1 MKVYV
6 TRENLRLDCSLDD
19 ATLLDIARLLNAKAN
34 LGSVTTEMGQN
45 PVGHKGNGIMIREGR
60 PVGSE
65 CIIKQN
71 SRRVSFRYIAGDSV
85 RIPYRGKRL
94 FLSCDN
100 PDKYFLVLVHRPGYR
115 FPYIPYDIYVTCLG
129 NTALRIK
136 ERLGRFTKI
145 GDI

>member
-6 TRENLRLDCSLDD
+6 TRENLRLDYSLDD

-34 LGSVTTEMGQN
+34 LGSATTETDQDLA
-45 PVGHKGNGIMIREGR
+45 GHKENVIMI
-60 PVGSE
+60 SE
-65 CIIKQN
+65 EFPIASEYIMKENGQ
-71 SRRVSFRYIAGDSV
+71 RVSARPIIEDCV
-85 RIPYRGKRL
+85 RIPCRGKRL
-94 FLSCDN
+94 FLACDN
-100 PDKYFLVLVHRPGYR
+100 RSNHFLVLVHRPGYR
-115 FPYIPYDIYVTCLG
+115 FPYIPYKIYVAYLS

>member
-6 TRENLRLDCSLDD
+6 TRERLRLNCSLDD

-34 LGSVTTEMGQN
+34 LGSVTTGIGQDLAE
-45 PVGHKGNGIMIREGR
+45 HKENIIMI
-60 PVGSE
+60 SE
-65 CIIKQN
+65 EFPIASEYIMKEN
-71 SRRVSFRYIAGDSV
+71 SQRVSARPIIEDCV
-85 RIPYRGKRL
+85 RIPCHGKRL

-100 PDKYFLVLVHRPGYR
+100 HNEQFLVLVHRPGYR
-115 FPYIPYDIYVTCLG
+115 FPYIPYKIYVAYLS

-136 ERLGRFTKI
+136 ERLSRFTKI

>member
-6 TRENLRLDCSLDD
+6 TRERLRLNCSLDD

-34 LGSVTTEMGQN
+34 LGSVTTEIDLDLA
-45 PVGHKGNGIMIREGR
+45 GHKENVVMISERCHI
-60 PVGSE
+60 GSQ

-71 SRRVSFRYIAGDSV
+71 GQRVSFRYIMGDCV

-100 PDKYFLVLVHRPGYR
+100 SHEYFNVLVHRPGYR
-115 FPYIPYDIYVTCLG
+115 FPYIPYDIYVTSLD
-129 NTALRIK
+129 NTAMCIR
-136 ERLGRFTKI
+136 ERLSRFTKI

>member
-34 LGSVTTEMGQN
+34 LGSVTTEIGQDLAGYKEN
-45 PVGHKGNGIMIREGR
+45 VVVITEGLPIDSQCIMKDNG
-60 PVGSE
+60 
-65 CIIKQN
+65 Q
-71 SRRVSFRYIAGDSV
+71 RVSLRYIIGDCV

-100 PDKYFLVLVHRPGYR
+100 HNKYFFVLIYRPGYR
-115 FPYIPYDIYVTCLG
+115 LPYVPYKIRVACLD
-129 NTALRIK
+129 NTTLCIGEALDC
-136 ERLGRFTKI
+136 LAKI

>member
-1 MKVYV
+1 MKVYA
-6 TRENLRLDCSLDD
+6 TREKLRLDCSLDD

-34 LGSVTTEMGQN
+34 LGSVTTEIDQDLAE
-45 PVGHKGNGIMIREGR
+45 HKENNIMIREKF
-60 PVGSE
+60 PIDSQCVL
-65 CIIKQN
+65 KQN
-71 SRRVSFRYIAGDSV
+71 GKRVSFGRIIGDCV
-85 RIPYRGKRL
+85 RIPCRGKRL

-100 PDKYFLVLVHRPGYR
+100 HNEQFLVLVHRPGYR
-115 FPYIPYDIYVTCLG
+115 FPYIPYKIYVAYLS

>member
-34 LGSVTTEMGQN
+34 LGFVTTEIN
-45 PVGHKGNGIMIREGR
+45 LDLAGHEENVIAISEGY
-60 PVGSE
+60 PIDSQCV
-65 CIIKQN
+65 IKQN
-71 SRRVSFRYIAGDSV
+71 GKRVSLSYIIGDCV
-85 RIPYRGKRL
+85 RIPCRGKKL

-100 PDKYFLVLVHRPGYR
+100 HNKTFFILVHRPGYR
-115 FPYIPYDIYVTCLG
+115 FPYIPYKVHVT
-129 NTALRIK
+129 
-136 ERLGRFTKI
+136 RLDNKTFLYTKV